1 MTHQEKINA
10 LTSVESYLKDLEA
23 IFKSADATMFD
34 VYEHALP
41 ALPDGMDRSPRGPL
55 FTLYQRTMAA
65 QYYVAMWRW
74 QLKSHGDDD
83 LDDDVDEAHGRASD
97 ALRLAFMFLDADQKR
112 AEEESDD

>member
-10 LTSVESYLKDLEA
+10 LAAVESYLKDLET

-34 VYEHALP
+34 VYELALP

-55 FTLYQRTMAA
+55 FTLYQRIMAA
-65 QYYVAMWRW
+65 QYHVAQWRF

-83 LDDDVDEAHGRASD
+83 LDDVVDEAHGRASD
-97 ALRLAFMFLDADQKR
+97 ALRLAFMFLDADQKM
-112 AEEESDD
+112 AAEESDD